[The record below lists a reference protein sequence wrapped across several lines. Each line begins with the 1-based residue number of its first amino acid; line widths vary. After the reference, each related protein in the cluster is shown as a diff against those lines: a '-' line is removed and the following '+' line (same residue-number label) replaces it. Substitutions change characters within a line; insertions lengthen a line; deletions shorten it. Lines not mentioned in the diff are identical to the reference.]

1 MNTPAPPDP
10 ADPAPR
16 STTPARQALEQLERA
31 RRERRPVPV
40 VAIPDEA
47 TAYQVQADLG
57 RKLGWFGEAMPTHW
71 KSGARTPE
79 GPYTHAPL
87 PPAGVLASGDD
98 ASTLPF
104 NSRTI
109 EAEFALRLGRAV
121 TPDEARGL
129 RPADVAGLEALV
141 DGLCVSI
148 EIVDSRWIDPAAAPA
163 PSKLADLQSH
173 GALVLGRWHPYA
185 RRDWSRQRCTVTIGE
200 EAPRRFEG
208 SLSVVAPLAVLTP
221 WLRHVTRHGETVPA
235 GTIVTTGTWCGMLPA
250 AAGQRV
256 TVAFEDFDSAT
267 VRL

>member
-1 MNTPAPPDP
+1 MTTPATLDP
-10 ADPAPR
+10 SDSAPR
-16 STTPARQALEQLERA
+16 SPTPARQVLAQLEQA

-40 VAIPDEA
+40 VAVEDEA

-57 RKLGWFGEAMPTHW
+57 RKLGWFGDALPTHW

-98 ASTLPF
+98 ASLLPF

-109 EAEFALRLGRAV
+109 EGEFALRLGRAV
-121 TPDEARGL
+121 TPEQAQDL
-129 RPADVAGLEALV
+129 RSADVAGLEALI

-148 EIVDSRWIDPAAAPA
+148 EIVDSRWIDPASAPA
-163 PSKLADLQSH
+163 LSKLADLQSH

-185 RRDWSRQRCTVTIGE
+185 RRDWSRQRCTVTIGD
-200 EAPRRFEG
+200 EAPRSFEG
-208 SLSVVAPLAVLTP
+208 SLSVVSPLAVLAP
-221 WLRHVTRHGETVPA
+221 WLRHATRHGDTVPA
-235 GTIVTTGTWCGMLPA
+235 GTVVTTGTWCGMLPA

-256 TVAFEDFDSAT
+256 TVAFEGFDSAT